1 MSNNYTEIEGLII
14 IIVGG
19 YIMNSSVIVG
29 LFALIGTIFGSL
41 MGTLSMSK
49 MLSYRID
56 LLESK
61 MDKLSN
67 LLERMT
73 LVEHKIKDIDNYVK
87 DNCE

>member
-1 MSNNYTEIEGLII
+1 MSNNYTEIVELII

>member
-1 MSNNYTEIEGLII
+1 MII
-14 IIVGG
+14 ILLGG